1 MCDCLFILNRKEK
14 VFVIIICIFVYN
26 IKNCIYML
34 V

>member
-1 MCDCLFILNRKEK
+1 MCDCLFILNRKEM

-26 IKNCIYML
+26 IKNCIYTL